1 MGGRADQPPG
11 ARDPDNTDAKN
22 LLAGTYTPLAYQT
35 ESGPWRDFSLA
46 GDLSAVQALLGHLDT
61 FELGIPIVTP

>member
-1 MGGRADQPPG
+1 VGGRADQPPG

-22 LLAGTYTPLAYQT
+22 L
-35 ESGPWRDFSLA
+35 A
-46 GDLSAVQALLGHLDT
+46 GDLTAVQALLGHLDT